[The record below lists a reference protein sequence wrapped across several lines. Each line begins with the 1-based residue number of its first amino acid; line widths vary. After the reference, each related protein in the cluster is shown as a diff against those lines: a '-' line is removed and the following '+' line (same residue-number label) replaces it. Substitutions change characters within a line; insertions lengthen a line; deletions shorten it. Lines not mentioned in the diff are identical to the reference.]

1 VDVGDL
7 WGYCGGYVFLLESFC
22 LLILP
27 SAWSSANLLP
37 VMLFF
42 AFGAP
47 WGWKIKPGEYTTAT
61 VAIVPLAIQI
71 CSATFLP
78 FFLGLN

>member
-1 VDVGDL
+1 
-7 WGYCGGYVFLLESFC
+7 
-22 LLILP
+22 
-27 SAWSSANLLP
+27 
-37 VMLFF
+37 MLFF